1 MQHYMFTTGSL
12 DGSGASGP
20 WRCFFS
26 LNLIVPSVI
35 KVNYFSVIEF
45 SVEPSISLTK
55 CYRISY
61 FFFMADRYIY
71 SLMILVYLPVVQPS
85 PVSTFSTFS
94 SFEKEVMK
102 ALSSH
107 SKFPLFPSPPQQPVI
122 YCLSLFWT
130 FHVSGIIQHMA
141 LASFN

>member
-1 MQHYMFTTGSL
+1 MQGLRVWSLVGELGSHAPC
-12 DGSGASGP
+12 GQNP
-20 WRCFFS
+20 K
-26 LNLIVPSVI
+26 NLTQKQYCNNFNKNLGEKSRFIGTYDNIHP
-35 KVNYFSVIEF
+35 FE
-45 SVEPSISLTK
+45 
-55 CYRISY
+55 
-61 FFFMADRYIY
+61 IY